1 MYGQKPSSPDEKLSS
16 VSQDQIDPL
25 NKPVENQIQMASKL
39 LKTELTKKGSNLG
52 YIEDIAFDLET
63 GHLAVLVAAKG
74 EVGKELEWTML
85 PFVNGDRLVKF
96 AWEKST
102 KLIATPKTITR
113 MQVNEVYRLFQQA
126 VYWVEFAAQYE
137 AEPGHKFD
145 DQNFKLIFFSSLKKM
160 PISDSQG
167 RVVGRISDVALKASN
182 GTIVYMVMQSED
194 NGLRAIPLGAFVAD
208 TKNNRWLI
216 ELSKDQI
223 QEFKTFEEKFA
234 PPQVDTD
241 WKTHVSGKNG
251 RNGLRANKT
260 EK

>member
-1 MYGQKPSSPDEKLSS
+1 
-16 VSQDQIDPL
+16 
-25 NKPVENQIQMASKL
+25 
-39 LKTELTKKGSNLG
+39 
-52 YIEDIAFDLET
+52 
-63 GHLAVLVAAKG
+63 
-74 EVGKELEWTML
+74 
-85 PFVNGDRLVKF
+85 
-96 AWEKST
+96 
-102 KLIATPKTITR
+102 
-113 MQVNEVYRLFQQA
+113 
-126 VYWVEFAAQYE
+126 
-137 AEPGHKFD
+137 
-145 DQNFKLIFFSSLKKM
+145 
-160 PISDSQG
+160 
-167 RVVGRISDVALKASN
+167 
-182 GTIVYMVMQSED
+182 MVMQSED